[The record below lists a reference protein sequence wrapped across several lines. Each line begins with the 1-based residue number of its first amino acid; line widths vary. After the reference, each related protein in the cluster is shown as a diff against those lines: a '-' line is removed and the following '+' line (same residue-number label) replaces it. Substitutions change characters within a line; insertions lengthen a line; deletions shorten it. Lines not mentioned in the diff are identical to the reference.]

1 MIASMPYMVL
11 KINYRNDNGDKQLSA
26 LLMLTGKR
34 LQFMEGSTT
43 RNWELLLYYGMNLS
57 QKLVP
62 VLQ

>member
-1 MIASMPYMVL
+1 MPYMVL

-34 LQFMEGSTT
+34 LQFMKGSTT